1 MTGDLT
7 GLGPFFAVHTHASDA
22 GPTPPWHPLDELVSD
37 EDVLGS
43 RIASVRTAL
52 AGGRPDDAVE
62 WRVAASVTHLGLV
75 ARLLSPALAFAVRDA
90 TVLGLDPATTWWEP
104 VPGGAVPLSVR
115 PPPGPPEP
123 DGALVDALAEQ
134 VLDGPIRL
142 LTGLF
147 PVPGTVGWG
156 NVASAVNGAAT
167 MLGTD
172 RPEWTDRAQG
182 LAAALLG
189 RTPLRSTSTRVD
201 GRFRRRSCCL
211 IYRAAPS
218 GRGGVCGDCVLTGS

>member
-1 MTGDLT
+1 MTEDFA
-7 GLGPFFAVHTHASDA
+7 GLGPFFAVHTHVTGATA
-22 GPTPPWHPLDELVSD
+22 TPPWRPLDELVAD
-37 EDVLGS
+37 ESVLGS

-62 WRVAASVTHLGLV
+62 WRVAASVTHLGMV
-75 ARLLSPALAFAVRDA
+75 ARLLSPALAFAVRDG
-90 TVLGLDPATTWWEP
+90 TVLDLGLAGTWWEP

-115 PPPGPPEP
+115 PPSGPPLP
-123 DGALVDALAEQ
+123 DDALVDALASQ

-142 LTGLF
+142 VTGLF
-147 PVPGTVGWG
+147 PLSGQVLWG

-172 RPEWTDRAQG
+172 RPEWTVRAHALATALLDRAP
-182 LAAALLG
+182 LLG
-189 RTPLRSTSTRVD
+189 TSTRAE

-211 IYRAAPS
+211 IYRVAPTGS
-218 GRGGVCGDCVLTGS
+218 GAVCGDCVLTRS